1 MSGKTLEQVNYNTTQ
16 FGYFTEPIFFYRR
29 KIALLLVGLDN
40 AGKTVAAKGLA
51 GERLDSTVPT
61 IGFSVIE
68 LKFRQYDV
76 KIFDLGGGPNIRG
89 IWHKYFVDVHGIIFV
104 VDSCDTNRFSEVRQ
118 VLTDIISNTKIAGKP
133 LLILANKQDQESALD
148 EVDLIEYLKIEE
160 LVNKYCCPALVQ
172 SCSANE
178 SNYHKSDPGIK
189 QGYEWIINYI
199 DQNYDQ
205 LNSRVQVDTLE
216 QEIQDK
222 QEMLAKIERIKAE
235 RQAMARS
242 EDPDAIQTFSEYVSK
257 VNGNLTVTEPEILDF
272 YPNPEE
278 IIQSHSSSNS
288 SIAFPEIYQ
297 VNSTYT
303 NEKERPRS
311 AVEIVKLQL
320 RMNSNKEIR
329 RSQSAKIRRNKTG
342 PARQL
347 KATEFKPVN
356 GNVIMVT
363 PRKTLDENCRVFTI
377 SKMGPAGDFYGSP
390 VRASPLEER
399 FELKR
404 PSSVKRNGGENGICV
419 VDVE

>member
-1 MSGKTLEQVNYNTTQ
+1 M
-16 FGYFTEPIFFYRR
+16 
-29 KIALLLVGLDN
+29 LVGLDN

-51 GERLDSTVPT
+51 GERLDSTLPT
-61 IGFSVIE
+61 VGFSVIE

-89 IWHKYFVDVHGIIFV
+89 IWHKYFVDVHGVIFV
-104 VDSCDTNRFSEVRQ
+104 VDSCDTDRFSEVRQ
-118 VLTDIISNTKIAGKP
+118 VLTDIISNSKIAGKP

-148 EVDLIEYLKIEE
+148 EIDLIEYLKIEE

-205 LNSRVQVDTLE
+205 LNSRVQVDTVE
-216 QEIQDK
+216 QEIQEK

-235 RQAMARS
+235 RQALAKS

-257 VNGNLTVTEPEILDF
+257 VNGNLNTEPEILNF

-278 IIQSHSSSNS
+278 ISLNSSNS
-288 SIAFPEIYQ
+288 SITFPEIYQ
-297 VNSTYT
+297 VNTYS

-342 PARQL
+342 PVRQL

-356 GNVIMVT
+356 GNVIMVS
-363 PRKTLDENCRVFTI
+363 PRKTLEENGRVFTI

-390 VRASPLEER
+390 VQANALEER
-399 FELKR
+399 FELKQ
-404 PSSVKRNGGENGICV
+404 PSSVKRNGENGICV

>member
-1 MSGKTLEQVNYNTTQ
+1 M
-16 FGYFTEPIFFYRR
+16 
-29 KIALLLVGLDN
+29 VGLDN

-51 GERLDSTVPT
+51 GERLDSTLPT
-61 IGFSVIE
+61 VGFSVIE

-89 IWHKYFVDVHGIIFV
+89 IWHKYFVDVHGVIFV
-104 VDSCDTNRFSEVRQ
+104 VDSCDTDRFSEVRQ
-118 VLTDIISNTKIAGKP
+118 VLTDIISNSKIAGKP

-148 EVDLIEYLKIEE
+148 EIDLIEYLKIEE

-205 LNSRVQVDTLE
+205 LNSRVQVDTVE
-216 QEIQDK
+216 QEIQEK

-235 RQAMARS
+235 RQALAKS

-257 VNGNLTVTEPEILDF
+257 VNGNLNTEPEILNF

-278 IIQSHSSSNS
+278 ISLNSSNS
-288 SIAFPEIYQ
+288 SITFPEIYQ
-297 VNSTYT
+297 VNTYS

-356 GNVIMVT
+356 GNVIMVS
-363 PRKTLDENCRVFTI
+363 PRKTLEENGRVFTI

-390 VRASPLEER
+390 VQANALEER
-399 FELKR
+399 FELKQ
-404 PSSVKRNGGENGICV
+404 PSSVKRNGENGICV

>member
-1 MSGKTLEQVNYNTTQ
+1 M
-16 FGYFTEPIFFYRR
+16 
-29 KIALLLVGLDN
+29 LVGLDN

-51 GERLDSTVPT
+51 GERLDSTLPT
-61 IGFSVIE
+61 VGFSVIE

-89 IWHKYFVDVHGIIFV
+89 IWHKYFVDVHGVIFV
-104 VDSCDTNRFSEVRQ
+104 VDSCDTDRFSEVRQ
-118 VLTDIISNTKIAGKP
+118 VLTDIISNSKIAGKP

-148 EVDLIEYLKIEE
+148 EIDLIEYLKIEE

-205 LNSRVQVDTLE
+205 LNSRVQVDTVE
-216 QEIQDK
+216 QEIQEK

-235 RQAMARS
+235 RQALAKS

-257 VNGNLTVTEPEILDF
+257 VNGNLNTEPEILNF

-278 IIQSHSSSNS
+278 ISLNSSNS
-288 SIAFPEIYQ
+288 SITFPEIYQ
-297 VNSTYT
+297 VNTYS

-356 GNVIMVT
+356 GNVIMVS
-363 PRKTLDENCRVFTI
+363 PRKTLEENGRVFTI

-390 VRASPLEER
+390 VQANALEER
-399 FELKR
+399 FELKQ
-404 PSSVKRNGGENGICV
+404 PSSVKRNGENGICV

>member
-1 MSGKTLEQVNYNTTQ
+1 M
-16 FGYFTEPIFFYRR
+16 
-29 KIALLLVGLDN
+29 LVGLDN
-40 AGKTVAAKGLA
+40 AGKTVTAKGLA
-51 GERLDSTVPT
+51 GEKLGSTVPT

-68 LKFRQYDV
+68 LKFRQYEV

-89 IWHKYFVDVHGIIFV
+89 IWHKYFVDVHGVIFV
-104 VDSCDTNRFSEVRQ
+104 VDSCDTDRFTEVRQ
-118 VLTDIISNTKIAGKP
+118 VLTDIISNAKIAGKP

-199 DQNYDQ
+199 DQNYEQ
-205 LNSRVQVDTLE
+205 LNSRVLVDTVE
-216 QEIQDK
+216 QEIQEK
-222 QEMLAKIERIKAE
+222 QEMLAKIERIRAE
-235 RQAMARS
+235 RQALATS

-278 IIQSHSSSNS
+278 ITKSHSSSSS
-288 SIAFPEIYQ
+288 SITFPEIYQ
-297 VNSTYT
+297 INTYS

-356 GNVIMVT
+356 GNIIMVT
-363 PRKTLDENCRVFTI
+363 PRKTLNENSRVFTI

-390 VRASPLEER
+390 VLEER

-404 PSSVKRNGGENGICV
+404 PSSVKRNRGENGICV